1 MKYSDYDEIDSI
13 INEFMSLKQKAK
25 KSKSKSFMKEF
36 EAYQKY
42 CIEKCKCLV
51 TNRVGRYRKFSN
63 YDDLEQDG
71 YEALVLALRTYNPNK
86 GSFTWWA
93 DKYISTRV
101 ARCANTHSTIRF
113 PLKKAK
119 DIKPFKISVIPTI
132 IDESPS
138 ALSCIEDT
146 ETSTCISKAVK
157 QLPEQQQRLVNIL
170 FGLNGA
176 KQQSIGEASKT
187 LDISRPKCLKIL
199 EQAKNNLK
207 EKLVNI

>member
-1 MKYSDYDEIDSI
+1 MKHSDYDEIDSV
-13 INEFMSLKQKAK
+13 INEFICLRRKAK
-25 KSKSKSFMKEF
+25 KSKSKSFKQQF

-71 YEALVLALRTYNPNK
+71 YEALVLALRTYDPDK

-119 DIKPFKISVIPTI
+119 EIKPFKISVIPTI

-138 ALSCIEDT
+138 ALSSLE
-146 ETSTCISKAVK
+146 ETQTNTHVAVAVK
-157 QLPEQQQRLVNIL
+157 QLPEEQQRLVNII

-176 KQQSIGEASKT
+176 KQQSIGEASRI

-207 EKLVNI
+207 EKLNNI